1 VDEHV
6 AKLGKGP
13 LKEEGVKDSLGLTLA
28 NITPQVQS
36 EFNISEPAGI
46 LVTDIDPKGSAGRSQ
61 IQKMDIIREVD
72 QKAVN
77 SVEEYL
83 SALSAKKKG
92 QTVLLLVLRGSRPL
106 YVAVDVE

>member
-1 VDEHV
+1 
-6 AKLGKGP
+6 
-13 LKEEGVKDSLGLTLA
+13 
-28 NITPQVQS
+28 
-36 EFNISEPAGI
+36 
-46 LVTDIDPKGSAGRSQ
+46 
-61 IQKMDIIREVD
+61 MDIIREVD
-72 QKAVN
+72 RKAVN